1 MAYKVLFVN
10 NLLIIVSFWVFV
22 PLFAFGFTY
31 FVSKLF
37 RYFKIEVKSSK
48 KQKILGI
55 VLLVAGFFEAF
66 SAGMNNVANAV
77 GPLVAAGVL
86 DVGKGTLYGGAFVA
100 LGALLLGRRVLE
112 TNGKKITRF
121 SKGEGILLSGT
132 GAGLVIISSVFGMP
146 VPLAQVTSSS
156 IIGIGMAKTVRTC
169 SINKLFKRC

>member
-1 MAYKVLFVN
+1 M
-10 NLLIIVSFWVFV
+10 
-22 PLFAFGFTY
+22 
-31 FVSKLF
+31 
-37 RYFKIEVKSSK
+37 
-48 KQKILGI
+48 
-55 VLLVAGFFEAF
+55 LVAGFFEAF